1 MRPSSG
7 LWILT
12 IAHTPVYKQ
21 QKKIT
26 KRIFGIRP
34 KGFTTFSIEPKLPE
48 GWSSMALRNIKAF
61 NHTFDIEVK
70 KEKDKLS
77 IRVLN
82 EDEIFLDT
90 RIGKN
95 ETIKVKL
102 GQNRL
107 TFS

>member
-1 MRPSSG
+1 
-7 LWILT
+7 
-12 IAHTPVYKQ
+12 
-21 QKKIT
+21 
-26 KRIFGIRP
+26 
-34 KGFTTFSIEPKLPE
+34 
-48 GWSSMALRNIKAF
+48 MALRNIKAF

-102 GQNRL
+102 G
-107 TFS
+107 